1 MASVSNARRLKC
13 VRNKERTDSLSVML
27 QIDEKN
33 LPARVFLGYVR
44 YIFLAYISPP
54 LRCYK
59 CQMYGHVAGVCTGK
73 QRCTRC
79 SGDHEYRKFGQG
91 VKLKCC
97 NCGEER
103 STGCGRCKL
112 RKKAA
117 DIQNVRIMERVL
129 NAEALQKVKQIQ
141 NGTMRPKEMA

>member
-1 MASVSNARRLKC
+1 MFAQGNKD
-13 VRNKERTDSLSVML
+13 VRDAVEIMN
-27 QIDEKN
+27 
-33 LPARVFLGYVR
+33 
-44 YIFLAYISPP
+44 
-54 LRCYK
+54 
-59 CQMYGHVAGVCTGK
+59 TG
-73 QRCTRC
+73 
-79 SGDHEYRKFGQG
+79 KFGQG